1 MDKAAVKM
9 AVEYLIETKRYVEQ
23 KKYVLETVN
32 NWSKRQIRFMG
43 EDAALNPLVDLGLDS
58 SEALQNIFAL
68 IERKRRTVPTAKK
81 MDYQRDYMRQ
91 RRQRIMK
98 GIKLEEIVRG
108 KRMTDTERTAYSATL
123 LAGWTKRREE
133 LITKHPEASW
143 KERNELVGQFWESVD
158 KQLDNDLAEAE
169 KVLAA
174 PGHRKVRTV
183 QIRQPKG
190 ILGQKLQAALTKK
203 PSKPKKK

>member
-1 MDKAAVKM
+1 MDKEAVKA

-23 KKYVLETVN
+23 KKYVLETIH
-32 NWSKRQIRFMG
+32 NWPKRQIRFNG
-43 EDAALNPLVDLGLDS
+43 EDAPMNVLVDLGLDS
-58 SEALQNIFAL
+58 AEALTNVFAL

-91 RRQRIMK
+91 RRHRIMK
-98 GIKLEEIVRG
+98 AIKLEEIVRG
-108 KRMTDTERTAYSATL
+108 KRMTDAERTTYSASV

-133 LITKHPEASW
+133 AIAKHPEASW
-143 KERNELVGQFWESVD
+143 KERNQIAGEFWESVD
-158 KQLDNDLAEAE
+158 KQLDNDLVEAQ
-169 KVLAA
+169 KVLEA

-190 ILGQKLQAALTKK
+190 ILGQKLQEALTKK
-203 PSKPKKK
+203 PRKPKKK